1 MRFRGGVILDTPE
14 LQVDDK
20 VILRPI
26 NRRILPEVMEAY
38 LEDPEAAKSALP
50 WLKEGDKA
58 RRQIADL
65 MIDLE
70 IQKDQDSIH
79 FWAIHSLADNSF
91 VGIIGLG
98 DELQLA
104 ASAYNLGYWVK
115 KNWRRQ
121 GIARSCVDA
130 IFSWQSARTEQSLIE
145 ITVHPHN
152 EAGLSACKSIC
163 EKWQGLAIEGFVPIE
178 IGNRTIPHVLH
189 LVQLNRGD

>member
-1 MRFRGGVILDTPE
+1 MQTPE
-14 LQVDDK
+14 LPVNDE

-26 NRRILPEVMEAY
+26 NRRILPEVTEAY
-38 LEDPEAAKSALP
+38 HEDPEAAKAALP
-50 WLKEGDKA
+50 WLKDGDHA

-70 IQKDQDSIH
+70 MHTHGDTIH
-79 FWAIHSLADNSF
+79 FWAIHSLEDNSF
-91 VGIIGLG
+91 VGMIGLG

-104 ASAYNLGYWVK
+104 ASAYNLGYWVRK
-115 KNWRRQ
+115 DWRRK
-121 GIARSCVDA
+121 GIACACVDA
-130 IFSWQSARTEQSLIE
+130 IFTWQTDRTEQSLIE

-152 EAGLSACKSIC
+152 EAGLAVCKSIC
-163 EKWQGLAIEGFVPIE
+163 EKWKGLAIEGFVPIE